1 VLLLCLLAA
10 QAAYAEPHR
19 WALAVGENRGL
30 NEDAPLRYAQSD
42 ARHVLQVLEEV
53 GDVDPNHAMLLAG
66 ADAET
71 VRAALKRLTE
81 RLDAEG
87 TPDDV
92 VLLYVSAHADDGA
105 LHLAGTRLLMGE
117 LFEALKVLP
126 VKVAVLIVDSCRS
139 GTLTRMKGLKPV
151 DSPQK
156 VDVVTGL
163 LEGRVVITSSG
174 PDEYSAESDLIQG
187 SFFTHHLLG
196 GLRGPADASGDGE
209 VTLEEAYAW
218 ASARTVES
226 TFATKGGVQ
235 RPQAHVDLRGYGT
248 LVLTTPAK
256 STSKLVLA
264 AKEPGQWLISKL
276 EPNGPVALVQK
287 GEGPAEVALPP
298 GSYAVRLRTDDG
310 YRERKVTLT
319 AEQAQ
324 RLDGTE
330 MASGELIRVALKG
343 PPPETR
349 LTASIGGALTT
360 PLLQGLPLS
369 AGGEVRLSSTQ
380 LIPGQ
385 LGVALAVRTSNGAAF
400 SQMEFEARAAWMV
413 RFKPWLLSF
422 AVGPELGGVVV
433 VQRTLPDGTS
443 RNGLEP
449 YLGATLDARIKLVG
463 PMWLAL
469 GGGAGV
475 LAVKKDAGTSAVF
488 RGQGFLG
495 LAFDV
500 L

>member
-1 VLLLCLLAA
+1 MVA
-10 QAAYAEPHR
+10 QAAWAEPHR

-30 NEDAPLRYAQSD
+30 NEDPPLKYAQAD

-53 GDVDPNHAMLLAG
+53 GDVDPQRALLVAG
-66 ADAET
+66 ADADT
-71 VRAALKRLTE
+71 VRGALKRLNE
-81 RLDAEG
+81 RLAAEG
-87 TPDDV
+87 TDEDV
-92 VLLYVSAHADDGA
+92 VLLYVSAHADEGA
-105 LHLAGTRLLMGE
+105 LHLAGTRLPTAE
-117 LFEALKVLP
+117 LFEALKKLP

-139 GTLTRMKGLKPV
+139 GSLTRMKGLKPV
-151 DSPQK
+151 DTPQK
-156 VDVVTGL
+156 VEVVTGL

-174 PDEYSAESDLIQG
+174 PDEYSAESDVIQG

-196 GLRGPADASGDGE
+196 GLRGPADTSGDGA

-218 ASARTVES
+218 AAARTVES
-226 TFATKGGVQ
+226 TFATRGGVQ
-235 RPQAHVDLRGYGT
+235 RPEAHVDLRGYGT

-256 STSKLVLA
+256 STSKVVLA
-264 AKEPGQWLISKL
+264 AKEPGEWLILRL

-287 GEGPAEVALPP
+287 GEGPAEVALAP

-310 YRERKVTLT
+310 YRERKVTLA
-319 AEQAQ
+319 AEQSQ
-324 RLDGTE
+324 RIDSTE

-343 PPPETR
+343 PAPETR

-360 PLLQGLPLS
+360 PLLQGLPFA

-385 LGVALAVRTSNGAAF
+385 LGVALAARTSNGAAF
-400 SQMEFEARAAWMV
+400 SQLEFEARAAWMV
-413 RFKPWLLSF
+413 RFKPWRISL
-422 AVGPELGGVVV
+422 AVGPELGAVVV
-433 VQRTLPDGTS
+433 VQRSLPDGTS

-449 YLGATLDARIKLVG
+449 YLGAALDARIKLLG

-475 LAVKKDAGTSAVF
+475 LAVKKDSGTSAVF